1 MDFEND
7 SEFFDYL
14 LENGAMEPYGVNEK
28 GEPLYRFNIE
38 VLDQIFPE
46 VAESIREEIDEGLTD
61 LYKMGLIDISYNE
74 KLEATFSISEKGKRY
89 VQTGELESF
98 TRED

>member
-1 MDFEND
+1 MHFEND
-7 SEFFDYL
+7 NEFFHYL
-14 LENGAMEPYGVNEK
+14 LEQGAMEPYGVNEN

-38 VLDQIFPE
+38 VLDKIFPE
-46 VAESIREEIDEGLTD
+46 VAESIREEIDRDLTS
-61 LYKMGLIDISYNE
+61 LYEMGLVDISYNE

-89 VQTGELESF
+89 VETGELESF